1 MWYVSHII
9 LCPCILYTYNNHYI
23 YTRKQRVQATN
34 REVIRKWRW
43 MKPRF
48 KMVQGVPLQTL
59 TEQVWAISAAK
70 HGGYDPEMTCA
81 AGCWESYIV
90 SQSLGYNADIIG
102 DMDTPKS
109 SKRCHVGLEWWFW
122 RGSSYNFLP
131 KRNQLG
137 FRSPQRSPVPICS
150 KATRAE
156 TMAFDDWIL
165 LAEWHRLLVRS
176 GSWSQVAVGLLQRA
190 SRTSGAA
197 PQASKMFSLIKKESS
212 WLTRNLDNIYDCGSI
227 PYHGRLFP
235 QCLVF

>member
-1 MWYVSHII
+1 
-9 LCPCILYTYNNHYI
+9 
-23 YTRKQRVQATN
+23 
-34 REVIRKWRW
+34 
-43 MKPRF
+43 
-48 KMVQGVPLQTL
+48 
-59 TEQVWAISAAK
+59 
-70 HGGYDPEMTCA
+70 MTCA

-90 SQSLGYNADIIG
+90 SQSLRYNADIIG

-109 SKRCHVGLEWWFW
+109 SKRWHVGLEWWFW
-122 RGSSYNFLP
+122 RGSSYNFLT

-197 PQASKMFSLIKKESS
+197 PQASKMFSLITKESS
-212 WLTRNLDNIYDCGSI
+212 WLTRNLDNIWLWVKTISWTVLPPMSCFLIGVDPSPYLDSYLRSAWPFEPI
-227 PYHGRLFP
+227 PN
-235 QCLVF
+235 